1 MTHSDQTEPVEQ
13 SDSSIPCYRI
23 AKTYHKSFWPT
34 YMRQFVCLMEAPSVC
49 IHQKHWHGFKLK
61 SNKLSA
67 VTDVENRR
75 RRNEGEPNF
84 CINSDFVSVCC
95 FN

>member
-1 MTHSDQTEPVEQ
+1 
-13 SDSSIPCYRI
+13 
-23 AKTYHKSFWPT
+23 
-34 YMRQFVCLMEAPSVC
+34 MRQFVCLMEAPSVC

-67 VTDVENRR
+67 VSDVENRR

-84 CINSDFVSVCC
+84 CINSDFCERLLLQLIIETNLNQTNQKDMQSADGHMYTSMY
-95 FN
+95 